1 MLLCHQ
7 GEVVCFSAIMKI
19 KKLGLMVLCCLS
31 LTFGKRNRWWQRTFF
46 LLSCSTLSPLSLSL
60 THTLKNTR
68 THTYIPL
75 SHHHTHSLT
84 LLYTRTTSLSHTLPL
99 SHAVSLSN
107 TLPLSHAVSL
117 SNTLPLSHIVLLALS
132 LTPTLIHTP
141 SSSPTLSILFLVPW
155 QFTN

>member
-1 MLLCHQ
+1 MTNAQMLLCHQ
-7 GEVVCFSAIMKI
+7 GEVVCFSAMMKI

-46 LLSCSTLSPLSLSL
+46 LLSCSTLSPPSLSL
-60 THTLKNTR
+60 THTLKKPR

-84 LLYTRTTSLSHTLPL
+84 LLHTRTTSLSHTLPL

-107 TLPLSHAVSL
+107 TLPLSH
-117 SNTLPLSHIVLLALS
+117 ILLLTLS